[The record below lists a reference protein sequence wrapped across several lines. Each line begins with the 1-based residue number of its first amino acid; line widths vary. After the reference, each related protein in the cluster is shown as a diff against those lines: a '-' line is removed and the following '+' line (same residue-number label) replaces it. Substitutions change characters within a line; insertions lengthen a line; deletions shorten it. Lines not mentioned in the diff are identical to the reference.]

1 VSGDQASPVLTI
13 FEKLAEKMVREVF
26 QPGEYS
32 LSPHAIL
39 LPYAK
44 AILKAQ
50 EALGVILRGS
60 TSLNDLENDLGD
72 DALAALRAITGKE

>member
-1 VSGDQASPVLTI
+1 
-13 FEKLAEKMVREVF
+13 MVREVF

-39 LPYAK
+39 LPYAE

-50 EALGVILRGS
+50 EALEGL
-60 TSLNDLENDLGD
+60 LESPASFEDSRLD
-72 DALAALRAITGKE
+72 YAERQVDTQAWTEAQSALAALRAITVVGGGK